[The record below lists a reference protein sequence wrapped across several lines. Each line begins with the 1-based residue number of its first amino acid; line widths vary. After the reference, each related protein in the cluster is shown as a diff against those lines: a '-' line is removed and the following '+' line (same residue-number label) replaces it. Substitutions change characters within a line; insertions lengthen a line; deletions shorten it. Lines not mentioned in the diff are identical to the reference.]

1 MLTVLRRTLLHRK
14 INRVD
19 QRSFR
24 TIDLSQPHL
33 WYTDARKISR
43 NVICHI
49 GGTNSGKT
57 YHALNAL
64 AAAKNG
70 VYCGPLRLLA
80 WEVQGTLLG
89 RGVQC
94 SLVTGQ
100 ERDSPENS
108 THVSCTVEMAD
119 LNTEFEVAVID
130 EAQLFGDES
139 RGWAWTQAF
148 LGLKAKVCHI
158 YKNYLVISFPNHPI

>member
-1 MLTVLRRTLLHRK
+1 
-14 INRVD
+14 
-19 QRSFR
+19 
-24 TIDLSQPHL
+24 
-33 WYTDARKISR
+33 
-43 NVICHI
+43 
-49 GGTNSGKT
+49 
-57 YHALNAL
+57 LNAL

-80 WEVQGTLLG
+80 WEVQGTLLN

-108 THVSCTVEMAD
+108 THISCTVEMAD
-119 LNTEFEVAVID
+119 LSTEFEVAVID

-148 LGLKAKVCHI
+148 LGLKAKVSHI
-158 YKNYLVISFPNHPI
+158 YRNFFLVIKFLSKSTNLNEYIQSEYHYCHVHMNKFNNISLICTGNSSLWEYIYVTYC